1 MFLDKYMMFQV
12 NESVEWS
19 VSVSNVV
26 SAEPDSSSSD
36 EDEQDENDVFGAS
49 FL

>member
-1 MFLDKYMMFQV
+1 MLQV

-19 VSVSNVV
+19 VSNVA

-49 FL
+49 FLYVFKPQSN